1 MSNADTHKWEI
12 DASKPS
18 EKILGCNYWGN
29 NHIETLAL
37 FSKDFIFLDAER
49 WGPRETYY
57 KKEKRSYNTK
67 LGIQGELTPAYIV
80 NAISYNE
87 QIGVNELKHPSLI
100 KSTELYENLNAWMSD
115 IMNLP
120 LKAKVAELDESRI
133 QLSYNIEGG
142 KGTSYSALQVGFGLT
157 FCLPIVVAV
166 LCAKKGDLIIVENP
180 EAHLHPAAQ
189 SRLGGLLAMVAKY
202 GVQVIIETHSEH
214 IINGV
219 RLAVLKKAIEPNEVV
234 INFFST
240 NIDGGIFK
248 PSHGNI
254 RIQQDGELT
263 EWPVH
268 FFDQA
273 ELDFIELLRLK
284 AGK

>member
-1 MSNADTHKWEI
+1 
-12 DASKPS
+12 
-18 EKILGCNYWGN
+18 
-29 NHIETLAL
+29 
-37 FSKDFIFLDAER
+37 
-49 WGPRETYY
+49 
-57 KKEKRSYNTK
+57 
-67 LGIQGELTPAYIV
+67 
-80 NAISYNE
+80 
-87 QIGVNELKHPSLI
+87 
-100 KSTELYENLNAWMSD
+100 
-115 IMNLP
+115 
-120 LKAKVAELDESRI
+120 
-133 QLSYNIEGG
+133 
-142 KGTSYSALQVGFGLT
+142 
-157 FCLPIVVAV
+157 
-166 LCAKKGDLIIVENP
+166 
-180 EAHLHPAAQ
+180 
-189 SRLGGLLAMVAKY
+189 MVAKY

>member
-1 MSNADTHKWEI
+1 
-12 DASKPS
+12 
-18 EKILGCNYWGN
+18 
-29 NHIETLAL
+29 
-37 FSKDFIFLDAER
+37 
-49 WGPRETYY
+49 
-57 KKEKRSYNTK
+57 
-67 LGIQGELTPAYIV
+67 
-80 NAISYNE
+80 
-87 QIGVNELKHPSLI
+87 
-100 KSTELYENLNAWMSD
+100 MSD